1 MIIEAVLS
9 VVVSLLTA
17 LFNLLPELPAM
28 PEIISTYWSQF
39 VVIFNNGLS
48 FLMFFLVP
56 DVLYAC
62 LGISLALF
70 IFDETYDFILWFLR
84 KIPFLNIK
92 QAACKF
98 LKCSSL
104 KICEQR
110 FGVQGQH
117 VPAGFGQSPK
127 KLST

>member
-28 PEIISTYWSQF
+28 PEIINTYWTQF
-39 VVIFNNGLS
+39 VTIFNNGLS
-48 FLMFFLVP
+48 FVMFFLEP

-84 KIPFLNIK
+84 KIPFINIK
-92 QAACKF
+92 
-98 LKCSSL
+98 
-104 KICEQR
+104 
-110 FGVQGQH
+110 
-117 VPAGFGQSPK
+117 
-127 KLST
+127 